1 MKTIYR
7 LFIGAAAVAMS
18 SIALTSC
25 DDVAEDDR
33 YIPGEAIVAERAIL
47 LEDFTG
53 QNCVNCPAA
62 HEVIEQLEEQFG
74 ADKVIAVSIHC
85 GSFGIDVQ
93 RTNFNN
99 GRVGLMTA
107 EGNAIMESYGIT
119 QFPMG
124 VINMA
129 GDAVN
134 YTFWST
140 KVRDALKVAT
150 DVNIELEA
158 KYIPDPNDG
167 NDGYF
172 GTIEAKAHVMSN
184 TTRNV
189 DFQFWILEDNI
200 VAQQRNGTVTIQDY
214 VHNNVFRAQ
223 IFDGL
228 KGQPYSLTAGFE
240 QEITGSIATRW
251 TNKEHWELENLSI
264 VAFASDASGVLQV
277 VKVPLLKDAD
287 ADDEGEENN
296 SEE

>member
-1 MKTIYR
+1 MKTTYR
-7 LFIGAAAVAMS
+7 LFIGAAALAMS
-18 SIALTSC
+18 SIVLTSC

-62 HEVIEQLEEQFG
+62 HEVIEQLEERFG
-74 ADKVIAVSIHC
+74 KDKVIAVSIHS
-85 GSFGIDVQ
+85 GTFGISTKATSFT
-93 RTNFNN
+93 RN
-99 GRVGLMTA
+99 RVGLMTE

-124 VINMA
+124 VINMT

-134 YTFWST
+134 YTLWST
-140 KVRDALKVAT
+140 KVSEALQVAT

-158 KYIPDPNDG
+158 NYIPDANDG
-167 NDGYF
+167 EDGYF
-172 GTIEAKAHVMSN
+172 GTIEAKANVMSN
-184 TTRNV
+184 TARDVN
-189 DFQFWILEDNI
+189 FQFWILEDNI
-200 VAQQRNGTVTIQDY
+200 VAEQRNGTTTIKDY

-223 IFDGL
+223 VFDGL

-240 QEITGSIATRW
+240 QEITGAIATRW
-251 TNKEHWELENLSI
+251 TNKEHWELENLSV

-277 VKVPLLKDAD
+277 VKVPLFKDD
-287 ADDEGEENN
+287 TEEGEEAET
-296 SEE
+296 EE